1 MKNNN
6 STSRHVIILLLS
18 TLLILFL
25 LFPEIIYTNQKF
37 ILHSKTISQYE
48 NKYGSQV
55 RLQLNE
61 WVDMINNV
69 KGNELEILKYVNE
82 FFNKM
87 TFLDDIIHWKNDD
100 YWATPADF
108 IASGAGDC
116 EDFSISK
123 FYTLIKMGIPEE
135 KLTLTYV
142 KSLTLNQAHMVVTYY
157 PSKGGQPLILDNID
171 KKIRP
176 SVERKDLMPIYSV
189 NGKGLWI
196 AKQQGKGKFVG
207 DGSNLQKWNE
217 LIAKVE
223 SEELGN

>member
-1 MKNNN
+1 MKTN
-6 STSRHVIILLLS
+6 RGRPPFAVI
-18 TLLILFL
+18 TAFFVTFFLFL
-25 LFPEIIYTNQKF
+25 PDTIYTNQKF
-37 ILHSKTISQYE
+37 ILSEKTIKKYE
-48 NKYGSQV
+48 AQYGSHV
-55 RLQLNE
+55 RQKLNR
-61 WVDMINNV
+61 WVALIHSAQ
-69 KGNELEILKYVNE
+69 KNELETLQQVNA
-82 FFNKM
+82 FFNQI
-87 TFLDDIIHWKNDD
+87 TFLDDSIHWKQAD
-100 YWATPADF
+100 YWASPAEF

-157 PSKGGQPLILDNID
+157 PAKGGQPLVLDNID

-176 SVERKDLMPIYSV
+176 SLERKDLMPVYSV

-196 AKQQGKGKFVG
+196 AKQHGKGKFVG

-223 SEELGN
+223 SEESGN

>member
-1 MKNNN
+1 MNKIKISGHNTII
-6 STSRHVIILLLS
+6 SVSILLTLS
-18 TLLILFL
+18 LLIPKF
-25 LFPEIIYTNQKF
+25 IYTNQNF
-37 ILHSKTISQYE
+37 ILNEKTINKYE
-48 NKYGSQV
+48 RKYGSMV
-55 RLQLNE
+55 RLKLEE
-61 WVDMINNV
+61 WVNIINES
-69 KGNELEILKYVNE
+69 KGNELETLKYVND
-82 FFNKM
+82 FFNRM
-87 TFLDDIIHWKNDD
+87 TFIDDIIHWKKVD
-100 YWATPADF
+100 YWATPAEF

-123 FYTLIKMGIPEE
+123 FYTLIKMGIPED

-157 PSKGGQPLILDNID
+157 PSKGGQPLVLDNID
-171 KKIRP
+171 KRILP
-176 SVERKDLMPIYSV
+176 SIERKDLMPVYSV

-217 LIAKVE
+217 LISKVE

>member
-1 MKNNN
+1 MK
-6 STSRHVIILLLS
+6 TDWDKLRITIFFLLLFS
-18 TLLILFL
+18 IYHILT
-25 LFPEIIYTNQKF
+25 PEVLHTNQKF
-37 ILHSKTISQYE
+37 ILHEKTISKYE
-48 NKYGSQV
+48 NKYGSGV
-55 RLQLNE
+55 RQKLNRWIE
-61 WVDMINNV
+61 LIHSEQ
-69 KGNELEILKYVNE
+69 KNELDTLQRVNN
-82 FFNKM
+82 FFNQI
-87 TFLDDIIHWKNDD
+87 TFLDDIIHWKQED
-100 YWATPADF
+100 YWASPAEF

-123 FYTLIKMGIPEE
+123 FYTLIKMGVPEE

-157 PSKGGQPLILDNID
+157 PSRGRQPLVLDNID
-171 KKIRP
+171 KRIRP
-176 SVERKDLMPIYSV
+176 SLERKDLLPVYSV

-196 AKQQGKGKFVG
+196 AKQHGKGKFVG